1 VNQKSFSIHAP
12 VRIELRLPMP
22 PSANHYWRMFVLQK
36 TPRMI
41 ISAEGRAYRE
51 AVFFAT
57 RKEFNKATGPLR
69 VTIQICYG
77 TRRKIDLDN
86 RLKSLL
92 DALTHA
98 GVYEDDSQIDFLSVE
113 RGPVSPP
120 DGYCDV
126 VVESVAS
133 DFVPFVKTAKR

>member
-1 VNQKSFSIHAP
+1 MPDLFTRHAP
-12 VRIELRLPMP
+12 TRIELKLPMP

-41 ISAEGRAYRE
+41 LSSEGRAYRFLVKQACDK
-51 AVFFAT
+51 AVW
-57 RKEFNKATGPLR
+57 ESATGPLR
-69 VTIQICYG
+69 VSVTICYG

-98 GVYEDDSQIDFLSVE
+98 GVYEDDSQIDELSVT

-120 DGYCDV
+120 DGHCV
-126 VVESVAS
+126 VLIESL
-133 DFVPFVKTAKR
+133 